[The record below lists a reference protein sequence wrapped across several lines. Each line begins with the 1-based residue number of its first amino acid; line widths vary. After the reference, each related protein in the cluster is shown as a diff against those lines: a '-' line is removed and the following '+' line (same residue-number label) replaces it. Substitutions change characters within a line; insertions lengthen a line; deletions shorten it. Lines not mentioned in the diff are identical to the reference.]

1 MVALSGN
8 QARGMAVGEFAV
20 TQWALRKHDS
30 GFNELLEV
38 WMVADRG
45 AAVSPRAARKAGTME
60 RNALVGLR
68 LW

>member
-1 MVALSGN
+1 
-8 QARGMAVGEFAV
+8 
-20 TQWALRKHDS
+20 
-30 GFNELLEV
+30 V